1 MGCMCPFVS
10 AILAFAALVA
20 CPLIAAEKGA
30 TKSDG
35 KQASGASPLKLGEVP
50 LGLDPLPIPA
60 DNPLTPAKVELGK
73 QLYFDPRLSY
83 DGTISCATCHD
94 PAKGWSNGEPFGVGI
109 KGQKGGRN
117 APTVLNAAYFPLQ
130 FWDGR
135 AEQLEGQALG
145 PIQNPI
151 EMGHTLEACVECV
164 NAIPGYKKQFQEVF
178 GTEVTSDGIAKAIAA
193 FERTVLS
200 GDAPY
205 DRYKAGD
212 EKALS
217 ESAKRGMELF
227 FNKAHCS
234 ACHAGANFSDS
245 AFHNVGVGMD
255 KEKPDEG
262 RQSISKMLGDRGAFK
277 TPGLRDIDKSAPY
290 MHDGSL
296 KTLEDV
302 VEHYNKGGVAN
313 PQLDEEIFPLNLTA
327 QEKADLITFLKEGL
341 ASSNYPLVAPPKLP
355 E

>member
-1 MGCMCPFVS
+1 MLR
-10 AILAFAALVA
+10 AAAALLVA
-20 CPLIAAEKGA
+20 LSCCLTWSVWAEEKSGDL
-30 TKSDG
+30 TK
-35 KQASGASPLKLGEVP
+35 VP

-60 DNPLTPAKVELGK
+60 DNPMTAAKVELGK

-94 PAKGWSNGEPFGVGI
+94 PAKGWSNGEQFGIGI
-109 KGQKGGRN
+109 KGQKGGRS

-151 EMGHTLEACVECV
+151 EMGHTLEACVECLSG
-164 NAIPGYKKQFQEVF
+164 IEGYKKQFKEVF

-193 FERTVLS
+193 FERTILS
-200 GDAPY
+200 GDSAY
-205 DRYKAGD
+205 DRYQAGN

-217 ESAKRGMELF
+217 ASAKRGMEIF
-227 FNKAHCS
+227 FNKGHCS
-234 ACHAGANFSDS
+234 ACHAGANFSDT
-245 AFHNVGVGMD
+245 AFHNIGVGMD
-255 KEKPDEG
+255 NEKPDEG
-262 RQSISKMLGDRGAFK
+262 RQAISKMLGDRGSFK
-277 TPGLRDIDKSAPY
+277 TPGLRDIARSAPY

-296 KTLEDV
+296 KTLEEV
-302 VEHYNKGGVAN
+302 VEHYNKGGIAN

-327 QEKADLITFLKEGL
+327 EEKADLVAFLKDGL
-341 ASSNYPLVAPPKLP
+341 ASASYPLVAPPKLP
-355 E
+355 K

>member
-1 MGCMCPFVS
+1 MRLAKSGL
-10 AILAFAALVA
+10 ILVTAVGLV
-20 CPLIAAEKGA
+20 CIAASSFTQA
-30 TKSDG
+30 ADAPKSDAVA
-35 KQASGASPLKLGEVP
+35 KVP

-60 DNPLTPAKVELGK
+60 DNPQTAAKIELGK

-94 PAKGWSNGEPFGVGI
+94 PAKGWSNGDAFGVGI

-117 APTVLNAAYFPLQ
+117 SPTVINAAYFPLQ

-135 AEQLEGQALG
+135 AKELEGQALG

-151 EMGHTLEACVECV
+151 EMGHTLDACVECLSG
-164 NAIPGYKKQFQEVF
+164 IEGYKKQFKEVF

-212 EKALS
+212 KKALS
-217 ESAKRGMELF
+217 ASAERGMNLF
-227 FNKAHCS
+227 FNKGHCS
-234 ACHAGANFSDS
+234 ACHSGSNFSDA
-245 AFHNVGVGMD
+245 AFHNIGVGMD

-262 RQSISKMLGDRGAFK
+262 RQVISKMLGDRGAFK
-277 TPGLRDIDKSAPY
+277 TPGLREIARTAPY

-296 KTLEDV
+296 KTLEEV

-313 PQLDEEIFPLNLTA
+313 PQLDEEIFPLQLTA
-327 QEKADLITFLKEGL
+327 EEKADLVTFMKEGL
-341 ASSNYPLVAPPKLP
+341 SSASYPMVAPPKLP
-355 E
+355 K